1 MQLCC
6 RKCAYGMSRV
16 LLNYKAS
23 LHARVA
29 MTIDNRHITM
39 TIVISLDRNHAVR
52 GPEHGP
58 PI

>member
-16 LLNYKAS
+16 LLNYESS

-29 MTIDNRHITM
+29 MTIV
-39 TIVISLDRNHAVR
+39 IVSLDRNHAVR
-52 GPEHGP
+52 GPKHGP